1 MTKLQT
7 WLASTGGRIAG
18 AFLVAALLH
27 LAGTL
32 LIPGYSAP
40 FAVRAILVLAALL
53 AVASIGQTLV
63 VILGGIDLS
72 IPFVIGF
79 ANVVAAQLYG
89 QGWNFGLVCLLVAAL
104 AIAIGA
110 LNGLISRGL
119 NIHPLIVTLGIG
131 MIVQGLV
138 LLWTKGF
145 PSGSAPPAVSA
156 FVSIGGSVGPLPVPW
171 LVPSV
176 ALLTVVIVLILGRTP
191 YGRRLYALGSNPG
204 AAPLALIDP
213 VRMWA
218 VTYAASAFFAAV
230 AGVLLLGFTGSAY
243 GDVGQPYLFQTI
255 AAVVVGGAALVGGR
269 GSYLGTIAGVLV
281 LTEINTLLI
290 GLGFQPAAVQAALG
304 LIIVLLVSL
313 YGRERHVSTTI

>member
-1 MTKLQT
+1 MRLDGA
-7 WLASTGGRIAG
+7 LFASTGARVVG
-18 AFLVAALLH
+18 AFAVAAILH
-27 LAGTL
+27 LIGTA
-32 LIPGYSAP
+32 LIPGFSSP
-40 FAVRAILVLAALL
+40 FAIRAILVLAALL

-89 QGWNFGLVCLLVAAL
+89 QGWDFRLVCLLVGVMAL
-104 AIAIGA
+104 VIGGV
-110 LNGLISRGL
+110 NGLISRTL
-119 NIHPLIVTLGIG
+119 DIHPLIVTLGIG

-138 LLWTKGF
+138 LLWTRGF
-145 PSGSAPPAVSA
+145 PTGSAPPAVSA

-171 LVPSV
+171 LVPCV
-176 ALLTVVIVLILGRTP
+176 AVLTVVIVLVLARTA

-213 VRMWA
+213 VRMWVA
-218 VTYAASAFFAAV
+218 TYAISAFFAAV
-230 AGVLLLGFTGSAY
+230 TGVLLLGFTGSAY

-269 GSYLGTIAGVLV
+269 GSYLGTVAGVLV

-304 LIIVLLVSL
+304 LIIVVLVSL

>member
-1 MTKLQT
+1 MT
-7 WLASTGGRIAG
+7 GRNLFATTNARVVG
-18 AFLVAALLH
+18 AFCVAALLH
-27 LAGTL
+27 LAGTV
-32 LIPGYSAP
+32 LIPGYSSP
-40 FAVRAILVLAALL
+40 FAVRAMLVLASLL

-63 VILGGIDLS
+63 VIMGGIDLS

-89 QGWNFGLVCLLVAAL
+89 DGWNFVLVCGLVGVL
-104 AIAIGA
+104 AILIGG
-110 LNGLISRGL
+110 LNGLIARSL
-119 NIHPLIVTLGIG
+119 DIQPLIVTLGIG
-131 MIVQGLV
+131 MVVQGLV
-138 LLWTKGF
+138 LLWTAGF
-145 PSGSAPPAVSA
+145 PSGSAPQAVSS
-156 FVSIGGSVGPLPVPW
+156 FVSIGGSAGPLPVPW
-171 LVPSV
+171 LVPSLV
-176 ALLTVVIVLILGRTP
+176 VLAALVVLVLERTP

-213 VRMWA
+213 VRMW
-218 VTYAASAFFAAV
+218 VMTYAASAFFAAV

-290 GLGFQPAAVQAALG
+290 GLGFQPSAVQAALG
-304 LIIVLLVSL
+304 FIIVLLVSL

>member
-1 MTKLQT
+1 MVWRQNLFATT
-7 WLASTGGRIAG
+7 NARVVG
-18 AFLVAALLH
+18 AFCVAALLH
-27 LAGTL
+27 LAGTI

-40 FAVRAILVLAALL
+40 FAIRAMLVLASLL

-63 VILGGIDLS
+63 VIMGGIDLS

-89 QGWNFGLVCLLVAAL
+89 DGWNFFLVCGLVGAL
-104 AIAIGA
+104 ALVIGG
-110 LNGLISRGL
+110 LNGLISRSL
-119 NIHPLIVTLGIG
+119 DIQPLIVTLGIG
-131 MIVQGLV
+131 MVVQGLV
-138 LLWTKGF
+138 LLWTAGF
-145 PSGSAPPAVSA
+145 PSGSAPQAVSS
-156 FVSIGGSVGPLPVPW
+156 FVSIGGSAGPLPVPW
-171 LVPSV
+171 LVPSLV
-176 ALLTVVIVLILGRTP
+176 VLAALVVLVLERTP

-213 VRMWA
+213 VRMW
-218 VTYAASAFFAAV
+218 VITYAASAFFAAV

-281 LTEINTLLI
+281 LIEINTLLI

-304 LIIVLLVSL
+304 FVIVLLVSL
-313 YGRERHVSTTI
+313 YGRERHVSATI

>member
-1 MTKLQT
+1 MRQT
-7 WLASTGGRIAG
+7 WFQSTNARVAG
-18 AFLVAALLH
+18 AFAVAAALH
-27 LAGTL
+27 LIGTL
-32 LIPGYSAP
+32 LIPGYSQP
-40 FAVRAILVLAALL
+40 FAIRALLVIASLL

-72 IPFVIGF
+72 IPFIIGF

-89 QGWNFGLVCLLVAAL
+89 GGWNFALVCAVVGAL
-104 AIAIGA
+104 AILIGA

-119 NIHPLIVTLGIG
+119 DIHPLIVTLGTG
-131 MIVQGLV
+131 MIVQGAV
-138 LLWTKGF
+138 LLWTGGF
-145 PSGSAPPAVSA
+145 PSGSAPQAVSA
-156 FVSIGGSVGPLPVPW
+156 FVSIGGSVGPLPVPG
-171 LVPSV
+171 LVPCVAVLTLLV
-176 ALLTVVIVLILGRTP
+176 ALVLARTP

-213 VRMWA
+213 VRMWTA
-218 VTYAASAFFAAV
+218 TYAASAFFAAA

-269 GSYLGTIAGVLV
+269 GSYFGTIAGVLV

-290 GLGFQPAAVQAALG
+290 GLGFRPSTVQAALG
-304 LIIVLLVSL
+304 LVIVLLVSL
-313 YGRERHVSTTI
+313 YGRERHVSATI